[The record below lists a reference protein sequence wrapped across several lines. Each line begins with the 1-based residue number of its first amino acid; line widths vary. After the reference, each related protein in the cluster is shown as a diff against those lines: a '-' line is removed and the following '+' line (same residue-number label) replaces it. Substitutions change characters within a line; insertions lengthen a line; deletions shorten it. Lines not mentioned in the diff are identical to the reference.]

1 MTMDAHI
8 DGVVPIPLSQEERN
22 FLSGTMH
29 ILDNLRRI
37 HAAYDDEGQDLS
49 AWPAKAAAEIERLQE
64 RNRVLEGAFERGKAA
79 EKADWMRECAIEDDV
94 DTVVRRMG
102 YTAQADWG
110 SKHGGT

>member
-8 DGVVPIPLSQEERN
+8 DGVVPIPMSQEERN

-64 RNRVLEGAFERGKAA
+64 HSRVLEGAFERGKAA
-79 EKADWMRECAIEDDV
+79 EKADWMHKCAIEDDV

-102 YTAQADWG
+102 YAAQADWG

>member
-102 YTAQADWG
+102 YAAQADWG